1 VPIGEIGEL
10 IVRGPMV
17 MMGYWNMPDE
27 TARTVRG
34 GWLHT
39 GDAAYRDEEGLIYIA
54 DRLKDMIITGGEN
67 VYSTEVESVIG
78 QFPGVA
84 QVAVIGL
91 PDPKWGERVHAV
103 IVPREGA
110 AIDPAAVA
118 AFVKSRIA
126 GYKSP
131 RSFSIREEAL
141 PLTGAGKVFKRK
153 LREEYTEAAPV

>member
-1 VPIGEIGEL
+1 
-10 IVRGPMV
+10 
-17 MMGYWNMPDE
+17 MPEE
-27 TARTVRG
+27 TARTVRD
-34 GWLHT
+34 GWMHT
-39 GDAAYRDEEGLIYIA
+39 GDAAYRDDEGLIYIA

-67 VYSTEVESVIG
+67 VYSTEVESVIS

-103 IVPREGA
+103 IVPRDGA
-110 AIDPAAVA
+110 VIDQAELV

-131 RSFSIREEAL
+131 RSFSIRDEPL

-153 LREEYTEAAPV
+153 LREEFSETASA